1 MRPWQ
6 SRGLEK
12 KGAVKRKAR
21 ENKGAAALPFGAGQI
36 WQGSSSSYIFN
47 EPTPATAEFY
57 DKL

>member
-1 MRPWQ
+1 MAEQ
-6 SRGLEK
+6 GFGNN
-12 KGAVKRKAR
+12 GAVKRKAR

-47 EPTPATAEFY
+47 DPAPATAEFY

>member
-1 MRPWQ
+1 MAKQ
-6 SRGLEK
+6 GFEK